1 MTGVDVDAE
10 KEKSSLDDSAMAS
23 KILNAPS
30 PGVTRKGSM
39 PRRRKSLLLTLNVE
53 NEHSSGDDSV
63 SGSFHDL
70 HQKAIRR
77 KGSMINLYSH
87 REPSTSPNSRNRVL
101 LEPLTKPHR
110 RRSASTSRSSKKK
123 KNKSKRKETYDD
135 LLGTNIQDDYS
146 SGNESVFGSSL
157 NLHQGGSARNSR
169 RGIYTD
175 MKKIPG

>member
-1 MTGVDVDAE
+1 MEA
-10 KEKSSLDDSAMAS
+10 KSSLDASAMAL

-63 SGSFHDL
+63 SGSSHDLHL

-77 KGSMINLYSH
+77 KGSMINLHNH

-110 RRSASTSRSSKKK
+110 RRSTSTSRSSKKK

-135 LLGTNIQDDYS
+135 LLRTNIQDDYS

-157 NLHQGGSARNSR
+157 NLYQGGSARNSR
-169 RGIYTD
+169 KGICSFLAT
-175 MKKIPG
+175 IT